1 MISLDPFKQMTD
13 WKKNMDHFFG
23 ENFWN
28 EFEGIMKPNIPQI
41 NMYQTDNEILCIVNM
56 PGLKNLNQI
65 DIYVNYTTLELR
77 GNINLE
83 HAHGTVIKEE
93 ILQGVFDR
101 KIDLPFPVRADKM
114 DATYKN
120 GLVFIQLHRLISETS
135 NLNKVDIKLLEDE

>member
-1 MISLDPFKQMTD
+1 
-13 WKKNMDHFFG
+13 MDHFFG